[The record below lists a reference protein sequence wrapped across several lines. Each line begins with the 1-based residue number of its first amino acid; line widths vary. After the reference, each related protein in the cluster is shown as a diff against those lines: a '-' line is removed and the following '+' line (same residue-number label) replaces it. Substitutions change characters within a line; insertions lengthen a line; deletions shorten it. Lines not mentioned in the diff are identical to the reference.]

1 MLIISQ
7 LKVRSDNLLDE
18 VVPVALADCNIFL
31 DDIIHPKH
39 ALNKFCSSTSSSTSL
54 AVLADFEA
62 AGQTTNDGD
71 SGVPKLLCIG
81 RNNDCHKYFFAKF
94 PVAPTNTISRPA
106 SRLGHYARAR

>member
-1 MLIISQ
+1 MLIFSQ

-31 DDIIHPKH
+31 DDIIYPKH
-39 ALNKFCSSTSSSTSL
+39 ASLFCSRISSSTSL

-71 SGVPKLLCIG
+71 SGVTNVSLYK

-94 PVAPTNTISRPA
+94 PVAPTNTCRPA
-106 SRLGHYARAR
+106 SRLGHHARAR